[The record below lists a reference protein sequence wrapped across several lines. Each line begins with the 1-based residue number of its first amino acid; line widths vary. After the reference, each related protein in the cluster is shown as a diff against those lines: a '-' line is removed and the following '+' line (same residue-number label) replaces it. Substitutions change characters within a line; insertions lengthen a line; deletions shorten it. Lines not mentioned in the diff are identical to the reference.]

1 MRVHMLSMFTVLPIS
16 CNFVGRANIFSNKV
30 IKTDLRNK
38 ISDDW
43 LNDLM
48 VCYCEKR
55 IFKSIPD
62 DQIMIRFQKKKNRKG
77 HLPPEY
83 DVIS

>member
-1 MRVHMLSMFTVLPIS
+1 MVYHLIELVLILPVATS
-16 CNFVGRANIFSNKV
+16 SVERIFSAMKV

-38 ISDDW
+38 ISDDY